1 MGRIHFSLTTWYNAL
16 VIAVSA
22 AVAGALVFLAQP
34 RPLLSSAIGISAG
47 LLAGMLQRKSIQ
59 LSPALFAAARS
70 ILQIRRAFKSNR
82 AGALSIAMVWAT
94 GLVLFVS
101 IALVHGG
108 DSAFGGDNALVEMVA
123 GYAMFMFARDV
134 VAFGAVSE
142 VRRIASQP
150 D

>member
-1 MGRIHFSLTTWYNAL
+1 MTETSAS
-16 VIAVSA
+16 VSERVHA
-22 AVAGALVFLAQP
+22 E
-34 RPLLSSAIGISAG
+34 
-47 LLAGMLQRKSIQ
+47 LAGILQRKSIQ
-59 LSPALFAAARS
+59 LSPGLFAAARS

-94 GLVLFVS
+94 GLVLFVR

-108 DSAFGGDNALVEMVA
+108 DRAFGGDNAFVELVA
-123 GYAMFMFARDV
+123 GYAMFIFVRDV

-142 VRRIASQP
+142 VRRIALQP